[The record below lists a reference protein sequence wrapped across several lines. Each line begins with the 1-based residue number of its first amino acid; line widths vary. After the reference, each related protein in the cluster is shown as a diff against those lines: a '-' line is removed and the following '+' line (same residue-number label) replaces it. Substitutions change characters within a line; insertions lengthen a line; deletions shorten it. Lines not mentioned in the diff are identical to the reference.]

1 MKRSHKKTLTFFGL
15 SQILLLSAAGMVAYA
30 QDQTASGSSTTGD
43 SSPITTSGTASPSAN
58 VSTATTGGT
67 NINYQTNNAYNNEN
81 GFAPGIFCRTPTMYV
96 GGNYG
101 NSNQN
106 NTDTTSAQSSAQGTN
121 YSANVGVL
129 VPFGSSVLKNCADL
143 ANQITLDRKISN
155 DLSMIRACA
164 GLEKEGIAVDPDIYP
179 YLERCARKKVLQ
191 MLPRT
196 SMNGNAIPL
205 IQQQTNKSPKTN
217 KS

>member
-1 MKRSHKKTLTFFGL
+1 MNNSWLKAVTTLPLFIMLFCSSKGF
-15 SQILLLSAAGMVAYA
+15 SQ
-30 QDQTASGSSTTGD
+30 QTSNGSSTTGD

-67 NINYQTNNAYNNEN
+67 NINYQTNNAFNNEN
-81 GFAPGIFCRTPTMYV
+81 GFAPGVFCRTPTMFF

-106 NTDTTSAQSSAQGTN
+106 NTDTTNALSTAQGTN
-121 YSANVGVL
+121 YSANIGVAL
-129 VPFGSSVLKNCADL
+129 PFGSSVLKSCADL

-164 GLEKEGIAVDPDIYP
+164 GLEKDGIAVNPDIYP
-179 YLERCARKKVLQ
+179 YLERCAKTRVLSTI
-191 MLPRT
+191 PRT
-196 SMNGNAIPL
+196 SMNGMAIPL
-205 IQQQTNKSPKTN
+205 IQQPSIKSPKTN